1 MSKKSVKARVIKAS
15 PPTESTKQIY
25 EDEFADSY
33 DSNILPPPYNLKE
46 LKMIAEYSTILQQC
60 VDAYRTNI
68 VGFGFDFEY
77 SFDVNSPDVTNEEK
91 TEAESEWTKLASF
104 EELFYFQNNSI

>member
-46 LKMIAEYSTILQQC
+46 LKMIAEYSTILQHVLMPTGQILWAL
-60 VDAYRTNI
+60 DLI
-68 VGFGFDFEY
+68 
-77 SFDVNSPDVTNEEK
+77 S
-91 TEAESEWTKLASF
+91 
-104 EELFYFQNNSI
+104 SILLM

>member
-46 LKMIAEYSTILQQC
+46 LKMIADRKS
-60 VDAYRTNI
+60 V
-68 VGFGFDFEY
+68 V
-77 SFDVNSPDVTNEEK
+77 
-91 TEAESEWTKLASF
+91 
-104 EELFYFQNNSI
+104 